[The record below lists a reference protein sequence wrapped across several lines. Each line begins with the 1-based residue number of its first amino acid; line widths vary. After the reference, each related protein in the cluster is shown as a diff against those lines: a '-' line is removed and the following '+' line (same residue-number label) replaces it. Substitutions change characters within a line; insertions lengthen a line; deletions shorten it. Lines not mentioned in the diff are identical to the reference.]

1 MRRLVPVSILALAAA
16 CGAAERASRCTISTD
31 CPVGQA
37 CVAAEGERV
46 CWADATPPRTSGVVA
61 SCGTD
66 PCLRDGTL
74 HVEATVTD
82 DREVLDA
89 SVRVSLDPSR
99 SFPMSRASG
108 ETWVAD
114 VPLRELPLAAVE
126 GTVTPTVTARDG
138 ARTASV
144 PVDGSAVGVTRV
156 KAAIVLGA
164 AGFNPSPAALLED
177 GTVVIGGPTAKIYF
191 VKPDGS
197 VSSLAVG
204 MGQFAM
210 GTPAVGTR
218 AIWVGSED
226 GWLYGVKLDGTGK
239 LTDVGVNT
247 QGAVKGGVAVQAR
260 SDKEIGFAAGA
271 GGRLG
276 AATTVA
282 LERAVTV
289 AEDSYTVGPVL
300 DRQGR
305 AFSTTAASS
314 ADATRRCYPFDG
326 LSFGNSCGTAPVGVT
341 VTAPLAVDGDDH
353 VWTASQDRKLFKT
366 GTADAVA
373 TLPAVILDS
382 PVILSG
388 GDIVVGDQSG
398 LLHRYTSVGASVW
411 TTEPNLGAPVLAPLV
426 LRGAE
431 AVLIVPTRTGKVAA
445 LRADGSKVWEAT
457 LGPGELRTGNVYT
470 PPGQPAGHVVSTVYF
485 PSTDGQLHA
494 LLVDG
499 ELDTA
504 APWPKAF
511 HDARNTNNAGTLP

>member
-61 SCGTD
+61 SCGID

-126 GTVTPTVTARDG
+126 ATVTPTVTARDG

-204 MGQFAM
+204 TGQFAM

-247 QGAVKGGVAVQAR
+247 QGAVKNGVAVL
-260 SDKEIGFAAGA
+260 SLSGKEAGFAASA
-271 GGRLG
+271 SGRVG
-276 AATTVA
+276 SASTIG
-282 LERAVTV
+282 LERTTTA
-289 AEDSYTVGPVL
+289 AIDAYTIGVVL

-305 AFSTTAASS
+305 AHAATVNS
-314 ADATRRCYPFDG
+314 AVTTRRCYPFDG
-326 LSFGNSCGTAPVGVT
+326 LAFGDSCGASTIGVN
-341 VTAPLAVDGDDH
+341 VSAPLAVDGSDA
-353 VWTASQDRKLFKT
+353 VWSGSQDNKLYVSS
-366 GTADAVA
+366 TAEAVA
-373 TLPAVILDS
+373 TLPGSIIDS
-382 PVILSG
+382 PVVLSG
-388 GDIVVGDQSG
+388 GDIVVGDDTG
-398 LLHRYTSVGASVW
+398 VLHRLTATGAAVW
-411 TTEPNLGAPVLAPLV
+411 PTPPNLGAPVLAPLV